1 MRLLFRLGFCTR
13 LTLRLEWD
21 TWLPA
26 SGPFPVMLQRLAMVK
41 IPLLSVFPIEHMLT
55 QCGIE
60 FFEFEAVGM
69 ILPIF
74 LRVVIVR
81 TLRTFHFDEHAVA
94 LSLGHG
100 DLQYLCLNHQH
111 AAEWKGRIYSVARII
126 SRILYR
132 KHPVGKMTP
141 ICYHAPLIIHFNTP
155 Q

>member
-26 SGPFPVMLQRLAMVK
+26 SGPLPVILQRLAMVK

-60 FFEFEAVGM
+60 FFQFEAVGM
-69 ILPIF
+69 ILPVF
-74 LRVVIVR
+74 FRVVMVR
-81 TLRTFHFDEHAVA
+81 TFRAFHFDEYAVA

-100 DLQYLCLNHQH
+100 DL
-111 AAEWKGRIYSVARII
+111 RF
-126 SRILYR
+126 
-132 KHPVGKMTP
+132 
-141 ICYHAPLIIHFNTP
+141 PLSEP
-155 Q
+155 